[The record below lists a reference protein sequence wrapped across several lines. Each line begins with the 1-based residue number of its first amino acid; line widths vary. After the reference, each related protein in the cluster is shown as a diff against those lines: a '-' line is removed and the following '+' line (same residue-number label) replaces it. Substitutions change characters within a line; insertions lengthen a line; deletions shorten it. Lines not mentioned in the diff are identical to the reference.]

1 METYKKG
8 VFNNKLR
15 ETLMLR
21 DLPITTRVDLKAAL
35 TTAQVGMLKYA
46 KTFSNPPASVTAGLG
61 SLQRDDLETRRK
73 TNKEI
78 AEALKKFRTRAP
90 DSLDKK
96 TLIDLDAMLRVNEEE
111 DDEYYEES
119 KEEVEEPLFFMEHNH
134 DQIRA
139 QEDSDTQEYWEAG
152 VTSETINALKQGNM
166 DHSQKVCYHCS
177 RKGHIKA
184 NCPAR
189 KRLETK
195 PWTVSQ
201 CAEKIGPLQVRV
213 ME

>member
-21 DLPITTRVDLKAAL
+21 DPPITTRVDLKAAL

-78 AEALKKFRTRAP
+78 AEALKKFRTRVADGLEEETP
-90 DSLDKK
+90 MD
-96 TLIDLDAMLRVNEEE
+96 IDAMLRAVEEE
-111 DDEYYEES
+111 DEEYYKES
-119 KEEVEEPLFFMEHNH
+119 EEEVEEPLFFMEHNH
-134 DQIRA
+134 NQIREITRTECQTVTK
-139 QEDSDTQEYWEAG
+139 QEW
-152 VTSETINALKQGNM
+152 
-166 DHSQKVCYHCS
+166 
-177 RKGHIKA
+177 
-184 NCPAR
+184 
-189 KRLETK
+189 
-195 PWTVSQ
+195 
-201 CAEKIGPLQVRV
+201 
-213 ME
+213 

>member
-1 METYKKG
+1 
-8 VFNNKLR
+8 
-15 ETLMLR
+15 
-21 DLPITTRVDLKAAL
+21 
-35 TTAQVGMLKYA
+35 MLKYA
-46 KTFSNPPASVTAGLG
+46 KTFTNPPASVTAGLG

-78 AEALKKFRTRAP
+78 AEALKKFQTKIV
-90 DSLDKK
+90 DGLDEEPMD
-96 TLIDLDAMLRVNEEE
+96 IDTMLRAVEE
-111 DDEYYEES
+111 DEDYYEES
-119 KEEVEEPLFFMEHNH
+119 EEEEEEPLFFMEHNH

-139 QEDSDTQEYWEAG
+139 QEDTDTQDYWEAG

-184 NCPAR
+184 NCLAR

-195 PWTVSQ
+195 PWTR
-201 CAEKIGPLQVRV
+201 KPLCKSTSNRGYGTRRGRGRSFPGGSGNFKKRFAGVAQA
-213 ME
+213 MYPDQDF